1 MGGGMKQKHFKL
13 LVIVCTV
20 QTFKC
25 YMQDEIRTGLF
36 LRGGTGVEGEGGGI
50 NQNKDID
57 IANISWRLHNNSI

>member
-1 MGGGMKQKHFKL
+1 MIKFKDPKENRKVKVGGGGKKKNFKL

-36 LRGGTGVEGEGGGI
+36 LRGGTGAEGEGGGATKTKI
-50 NQNKDID
+50 
-57 IANISWRLHNNSI
+57 

>member
-1 MGGGMKQKHFKL
+1 MGGGGNQKYFKL

-36 LRGGTGVEGEGGGI
+36 LRGGTGVEGEGGGD
-50 NQNKDID
+50 QPKQ
-57 IANISWRLHNNSI
+57 RYRYCQHFLEVT

>member
-1 MGGGMKQKHFKL
+1 MKQKYFKL

-36 LRGGTGVEGEGGGI
+36 LRGGTGVEGEGGGSTKTKI
-50 NQNKDID
+50 
-57 IANISWRLHNNSI
+57 